1 MLDARTSSGSQLQ
14 VSSLIRA
21 RSGLLLIFLAALS
34 IRAVCCVLFSGEIDA
49 EGAEYARI
57 AQNLLAGKG
66 YVGIGMAGTQL
77 FFPPLYPFL
86 IAGVTVITGDAE
98 ISARIINIVMGAL
111 LACPVYL
118 IGRRMFDESKGLGAA
133 ALVAF
138 HPYLVWLSTTVRCES
153 TYYILLMTALFSAM
167 YAIDKPTVRAPMV
180 SGGLYALAY
189 LVRPEAF
196 IFMLVGTAYIL
207 LGRVLA
213 GHRGL
218 LTTVSRVSLMPI
230 VFLVVAGPYI
240 GWLSLQTGQLR
251 IEGKSVLNVA
261 TELRIQKGLSVGEAT
276 VGVDADLT
284 PRGPSIQPNIDV
296 IKSYHIGIKESAIMI
311 AKKLP
316 KVASGSSA
324 AIVSLGFGA
333 PALFVLA
340 VLGLF
345 DRPWRPR
352 LALDQLHWFALLS
365 LSVFAVFFIY
375 YADLRF
381 YILFL
386 LFFCIWAPVGLARL
400 MRWAQGT
407 ACMLGAGRNQQAFFG
422 SAVQILAVAAVIAAS
437 VAWASM
443 MFSQARGTRAFKAV
457 AVSFATSNPSMRV
470 ADTSTYFAFHAHA
483 ANFLLPYC
491 DEVTALRY
499 LEKMRVTHIIVRD
512 QGWYSTPYLKKWMD
526 VGVPNTRQIVGMIAG
541 NGERIHVYE
550 IQRPTP

>member
-1 MLDARTSSGSQLQ
+1 MLIL
-14 VSSLIRA
+14 
-21 RSGLLLIFLAALS
+21 LAALS
-34 IRAVCCVLFSGEIDA
+34 IRAVCGVLFSGEIDG

-66 YVGIGMAGTQL
+66 YVGIGTPGTQL
-77 FFPPLYPFL
+77 FFPPLFPYL

-98 ISARIINIVMGAL
+98 ISGRIINIVMGAL
-111 LACPVYL
+111 LVCPVYL
-118 IGRRMFDESKGLGAA
+118 IGRRMFSESKGLAAA

-153 TYYILLMTALFSAM
+153 TYYPLILAAIFSAM
-167 YAIDKPTVRAPMV
+167 YAIDKPTVRAAMI
-180 SGGLYALAY
+180 SGGLYSLAY

-196 IFMLVGTAYIL
+196 VFMLVGTAYVL
-207 LGRVLA
+207 LGQVLA
-213 GHRGL
+213 NRREV
-218 LTTVSRVSLMPI
+218 LTTVSRVSLIPI

-240 GWLSLQTGQLR
+240 GWLSLQAGQLR

-261 TELRIQKGLSVGEAT
+261 TEVRIQKGLSVDEAT
-276 VGVDADLT
+276 VGIDPDLT

-296 IKSYHIGIKESAIMI
+296 IKSYHISIKELATMI

-316 KVASGSSA
+316 KVLSQSSA
-324 AIVSLGFGA
+324 AIMSLGFGS
-333 PALFVLA
+333 PVLFALA

-352 LALDQLHWFALLS
+352 LALDQLHWLALLS
-365 LSVFAVFFIY
+365 LSVVAVFFIFY
-375 YADLRF
+375 SDPRF

-386 LFFCIWAPVGLARL
+386 LFFCIWAPVGVARL
-400 MRWAQGT
+400 MRWAQLS
-407 ACMLGAGRNQQAFFG
+407 ASMLGAARNQQAFFG
-422 SAVQILAVAAVIAAS
+422 RAVQILAVAAVIAPS
-437 VAWASM
+437 VAWAST

-457 AVSFATSNPSMRV
+457 ASSFATSNSPMRV

-491 DEVTALRY
+491 DEETALKY
-499 LEKMRVTHIIVRD
+499 LEKMRVTHIVVRD
-512 QGWYSTPYLKKWMD
+512 QGWYSTPYLQKWMNA
-526 VGVPNTRQIVGMIAG
+526 GVPNTRQIAGMIAG

-550 IQRPTP
+550 VQRPAQ

>member
-1 MLDARTSSGSQLQ
+1 
-14 VSSLIRA
+14 
-21 RSGLLLIFLAALS
+21 
-34 IRAVCCVLFSGEIDA
+34 
-49 EGAEYARI
+49 
-57 AQNLLAGKG
+57 
-66 YVGIGMAGTQL
+66 
-77 FFPPLYPFL
+77 
-86 IAGVTVITGDAE
+86 
-98 ISARIINIVMGAL
+98 
-111 LACPVYL
+111 
-118 IGRRMFDESKGLGAA
+118 
-133 ALVAF
+133 
-138 HPYLVWLSTTVRCES
+138 
-153 TYYILLMTALFSAM
+153 MTALFSAM

-296 IKSYHIGIKESAIMI
+296 IKSYHIGIKEFAIMI